1 MSLKLSQNAA
11 IATEKSLTLQKHT
24 LFVLPDNYKTALPFQ
39 VNIDAKLKRSQA
51 TFKDC
56 AKTPLLVELPNGGLL
71 SIVILNEKLSMFQ
84 KHTLLRK
91 AVKPLLDETPSDI
104 AICVFGDDATRE
116 AHACAVYYVT
126 SVNAAEL
133 PSRKKDNKSKPLKE
147 ISIYGYKAAHD
158 YGYVNAR
165 VAGNTL
171 CRSLTMLPPNELNPT
186 SYRAKVKALAKEH
199 GWTHE
204 EFDMPALKKM
214 GAGAFYA
221 VGQGSEPMDAAIVHL
236 TYSPKVA
243 TKTPKVSDENIYA
256 SLRDATNSALAS
268 LTTEEAA
275 ALRLRF
281 GIDLNADE
289 ASDNVGKQ
297 FEATRARIREIE
309 EKALSKLRNPARSVI
324 KHIALVGKGIC
335 FDTGGHNLKPAKY
348 MQGMHEDMNG
358 SAVALGVLTAATMQ
372 QLPVKIDCW
381 LAIAQNHIGPLA
393 YKQNDVVTALNGLT
407 IEIVH
412 TDAEGRMVLADTL
425 TLASRQNPDVILD
438 YATLTGSMA
447 VAVGDRMS
455 GIISNR
461 PELACKAVGAGAAA
475 GERIVAFPN
484 EDDFDSDLESDI
496 ADIKQCTLE
505 GGGDHIHATR
515 FMSKFIENDV
525 PWVHAD
531 LSSTNRK
538 GGLGAVESTV
548 NGFGVGFGLALV
560 KMLLE

>member
-1 MSLKLSQNAA
+1 MSLKLSQHAA
-11 IATEKSLTLQKHT
+11 ICSEKSLTTEKHL
-24 LFVLPDNYKTALPFQ
+24 LFVLDEVAENKHAFADALA
-39 VNIDAKLKRSQA
+39 AKLKRSQA
-51 TFKDC
+51 KFKDLH
-56 AKTPLLVELPNGGLL
+56 KNPVTVDLPNGGLASFVVL
-71 SIVILNEKLSMFQ
+71 AANLSMFQ

-91 AVKPLLDETPSDI
+91 AVKPLLDEQPVSL
-104 AICVFGDDATRE
+104 AICLFGDDETRE
-116 AHACAVYYVT
+116 ANACAAYYVVT
-126 SVNAAEL
+126 VNAAEL
-133 PSRKKDNKSKPLKE
+133 PSRKKEAKHKPLKE
-147 ISIYGYKAAHD
+147 ISIHGYKATHD

-171 CRSLTMLPPNELNPT
+171 CRSLTMLPPNELTPT
-186 SYRAKVKALAKEH
+186 IYRDKVKKLAKEH
-199 GWTHE
+199 GWKHE

-236 TYSPKVA
+236 VYNPKGA
-243 TKTPKVSDENIYA
+243 K
-256 SLRDATNSALAS
+256 
-268 LTTEEAA
+268 
-275 ALRLRF
+275 
-281 GIDLNADE
+281 
-289 ASDNVGKQ
+289 
-297 FEATRARIREIE
+297 
-309 EKALSKLRNPARSVI
+309 

-393 YKQNDVVTALNGLT
+393 YKQNDVVTALNGMT

-425 TLASRQNPDVILD
+425 TLASRQKPDVILD

-447 VAVGDRMS
+447 VAVTDRMS

-461 PELACKAVGAGAAA
+461 PELACKAIGAGTAA
-475 GERIVAFPN
+475 GERIVAFPYE
-484 EDDFDSDLESDI
+484 EDMDSDLDSDI

-505 GGGDHIHATR
+505 GGGDHMHATR
-515 FMSKFIENDV
+515 FMGKFIENDV
-525 PWVHAD
+525 AWCHAD

-538 GGLGAVESTV
+538 GGLGAVQSDV
-548 NGFGVGFGLALV
+548 NGFGVGFGLEMI
-560 KMLLE
+560 KRLLD

>member
-11 IATEKSLTLQKHT
+11 IATEKSLTSHKHT

-39 VNIDAKLKRSQA
+39 ANIDAKLKRSQA

-71 SIVILNEKLSMFQ
+71 SVVILNDKLSMFQ

-116 AHACAVYYVT
+116 AHACAAYYVT
-126 SVNAAEL
+126 TVNAAEL
-133 PSRKKDNKSKPLKE
+133 PSRKKDNKSKSLKE
-147 ISIYGYKAAHD
+147 ISIYGFKAEHD

-186 SYRAKVKALAKEH
+186 SYRAKVKALAKQH
-199 GWTHE
+199 GWKFE
-204 EFDMPALKKM
+204 EFDMPKLKKM

-236 TYSPKVA
+236 TFSPKGA
-243 TKTPKVSDENIYA
+243 KKHVS
-256 SLRDATNSALAS
+256 
-268 LTTEEAA
+268 
-275 ALRLRF
+275 
-281 GIDLNADE
+281 
-289 ASDNVGKQ
+289 
-297 FEATRARIREIE
+297 
-309 EKALSKLRNPARSVI
+309 
-324 KHIALVGKGIC
+324 LVGKGIC

-393 YKQNDVVTALNGLT
+393 YKQNDVVTALNGMT

-425 TLASRQNPDVILD
+425 TLASRQKPDVILD

-560 KMLLE
+560 KLLLD